1 MTSQLHALYLLL
13 AAATLSSCRPASSEP
28 TEPSKVARI
37 GVFFP
42 NGGASGDNT
51 VHATITIQGMGKVL
65 SRSCQSLNTTLSGT
79 YDAIVPT
86 DGTGLAVLRLAKNLA
101 MWRGAGC
108 TVPAASTEFISAN
121 FTAVTTIVVTAELAA
136 TAASCGDYCFGGP
149 RPGTCEEHCRT
160 FSVIHTAEPLNESQI
175 TTYEGTGEIAGSV
188 YLNQLR

>member
-1 MTSQLHALYLLL
+1 MLQEATMTSQLHALYLLL
-13 AAATLSSCRPASSEP
+13 AAATLSSCRPANSEP
-28 TEPSKVARI
+28 TEPGKTARI

-101 MWRGAGC
+101 TWRGGC
-108 TVPAASTEFISAN
+108 TVPAGSTEFISAN
-121 FTAVTTIVVTAELAA
+121 FHCCHHHRVTAELAA
-136 TAASCGDYCFGGP
+136 TAASCGDYCFEGP
-149 RPGTCEEHCRT
+149 PRYLSGALPHVQRDPHCGAT
-160 FSVIHTAEPLNESQI
+160 Q
-175 TTYEGTGEIAGSV
+175 
-188 YLNQLR
+188 